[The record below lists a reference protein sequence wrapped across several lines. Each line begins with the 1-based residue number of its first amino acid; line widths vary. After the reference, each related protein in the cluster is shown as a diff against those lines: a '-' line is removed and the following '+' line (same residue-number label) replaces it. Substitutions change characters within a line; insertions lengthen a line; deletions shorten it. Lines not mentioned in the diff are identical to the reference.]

1 MTDKILVMTFLKHKC
16 MHKNCLLEKA
26 ENALNTGKDML
37 ITQFPLLN

>member
-1 MTDKILVMTFLKHKC
+1 